1 MRRVIL
7 GLRVGAYINQK
18 LPGNMIGR
26 EYYKQQ
32 RENAFISYR
41 ILEEDGIRKLFLT
54 AGAETPSLQEQQVV
68 DRFRLFLSDLKVI
81 LQKEQ
86 MLDSALTQTIFLAD
100 LSQKQCVRELLH
112 ELFGTNMPAT
122 TYVPQSPCSGSEF
135 AVELIAASPRKKQE
149 LFEITRFN
157 EQSVQLETNN
167 AKWLFV
173 GGIIPA
179 ETPLGSYDRSRNA
192 FDRLE
197 KVLTQRDFRVEQLL
211 RVWLYQ
217 GHLVEREKDTQR
229 YKELN
234 RARTDFFAGRSFIS
248 DLLPK
253 DYRGGTV
260 YPAST
265 GIGGDDFD
273 LAIGGI
279 AFLSKI
285 AGTVAVPLENPRQT
299 SAFDYAA
306 VYSPQSP
313 KFSRA
318 MCLAHNQTA
327 RIYVSG
333 TAGITDSESRYENDP
348 MMQTEL
354 TLDNIAALISGENL
368 KQHGILGFDADLSD
382 LELARVYVKRWSD
395 FPVIQAVCEK
405 RCPNTPILYTI
416 ADVCRDE
423 LLVEIEGLVS
433 AQKRGI

>member
-1 MRRVIL
+1 M
-7 GLRVGAYINQK
+7 
-18 LPGNMIGR
+18 PGKMIVR
-26 EYYKQQ
+26 QYYKQQ

-41 ILEEDGIRKLFLT
+41 ISEEDGIRKLFLT

-68 DRFRLFLSDLKVI
+68 DRFRLFLTDLKVI

-86 MLDSALTQTIFLAD
+86 MLESVLMQTIFLAD
-100 LSQKQCVRELLH
+100 LSQKQCVRELLY
-112 ELFGTNMPAT
+112 ELFGANMPAT
-122 TYVPQSPCSGSEF
+122 TYIPQSPCSGSEV
-135 AVELIAASPRKKQE
+135 AIELIAAYPGKKE
-149 LFEITRFN
+149 GLFEITRLD
-157 EQSVQLETNN
+157 EQTVQLEMDD

-179 ETPLGSYDRSRNA
+179 ETPLGSYERSRNA

-197 KVLTQRDFRVEQLL
+197 NILTQQDFQVEQLL

-234 RARTDFFAGRSFIS
+234 RARTDFFAGRNFLS

-253 DYRGGTV
+253 EYRGGTV

-273 LAIGGI
+273 LVIGGI
-279 AFLSKI
+279 AFLSKM

-382 LELARVYVKRWSD
+382 LELARVYIKRWSD

-405 RCPNTPILYTI
+405 RCRNTPLLYTL

-423 LLVEIEGLVS
+423 LLVEIEGFVS
-433 AQKRGI
+433 ARKTDV